1 MPRGE
6 NDMDNTFV
14 LRGSKSA
21 HFSRPPEFASGPPR
35 EVGLMQ
41 ISRGC
46 LAKILTAN
54 HFLFFKIILEGP
66 LSLTA
71 RFFTHFLS
79 NNYYYSFPHLLLKDF
94 TCIIQSHLFLLLHVS
109 LKTGIVLLVF

>member
-35 EVGLMQ
+35 EVGLTQ
-41 ISRGC
+41 IPRGR

-54 HFLFFKIILEGP
+54 RFLFLKIFSEQP

-71 RFFTHFLS
+71 RFFTHFLPNS
-79 NNYYYSFPHLLLKDF
+79 YYYSFPHLLLKDF
-94 TCIIQSHLFLLLHVS
+94 TCIIRSHLFLLLHVS
-109 LKTGIVLLVF
+109 LKTGTVLLIF